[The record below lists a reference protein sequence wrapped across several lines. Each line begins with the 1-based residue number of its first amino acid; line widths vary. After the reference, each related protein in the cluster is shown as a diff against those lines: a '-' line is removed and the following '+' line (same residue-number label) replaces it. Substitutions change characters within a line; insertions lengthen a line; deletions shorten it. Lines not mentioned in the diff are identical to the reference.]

1 MNNPLHKKITKTLL
15 YKATFQELADI
26 QGLKNRQNMLGIM
39 NKIPK
44 KDKENIKNKRLEK
57 IKKIMAE

>member
-39 NKIPK
+39 NKIHKWLKEKATIHK
-44 KDKENIKNKRLEK
+44 KKKNM
-57 IKKIMAE
+57 I